1 MPQSNE
7 KQKVKKP
14 TPAQSENVQAGMPE
28 TDKQQAE
35 KQQSD
40 KPQSDRQQ
48 GEKHHADKQVTGQHH
63 TGNNDGAP
71 VYPGKQTPNKDQQ
84 KENRSAGDMDIDA
97 DEMGS
102 GKRQDDN

>member
-14 TPAQSENVQAGMPE
+14 TPAQSENVQAGMPD
-28 TDKQQAE
+28 TDKQQA
-35 KQQSD
+35 
-40 KPQSDRQQ
+40 
-48 GEKHHADKQVTGQHH
+48 EKHHADKQVTGQHH

-71 VYPGKQTPNKDQQ
+71 VHPMKQTPNKDQQ
-84 KENRSAGDMDIDA
+84 KGNRSSGDMDIDA